1 MKMSFRFLITCLA
14 ISIRSFAN
22 AQIDSVQV
30 NKGIYFTFESLSAN
44 KPDVLLSWLTPT
56 TINDLSTTENTLRL
70 NCVNYLSYYD
80 ENENI
85 LKVPASKI
93 LLMADGVD
101 LFISHEISL
110 KHCFEKLLTFG
121 RLSRFFTRKDRE
133 GQLNYYS
140 YSPPTVKVKEFV
152 VDLSTGKIY
161 NMNSE
166 RGKVRSIIKEDPRFA
181 DEKISSDNIDYYINQ
196 FNKLNPIISN

>member
-110 KHCFEKLLTFG
+110 KHCLK
-121 RLSRFFTRKDRE
+121 
-133 GQLNYYS
+133 NY
-140 YSPPTVKVKEFV
+140 
-152 VDLSTGKIY
+152 
-161 NMNSE
+161 
-166 RGKVRSIIKEDPRFA
+166 
-181 DEKISSDNIDYYINQ
+181 
-196 FNKLNPIISN
+196 